1 MPRFRQPNPVVRA
14 RADDTFE
21 VVLDLRYRAILDDAL
36 GGIDDL
42 LDDPDQP
49 GLERL
54 MPTAY
59 PDDPEREAGY
69 RLLAGEELRT
79 SHQAAIASLQVI
91 FESGSATGEQLWAA
105 LRALNSIRLVA
116 GTLLGIETDDDDRP
130 GPELDPEDPTNGMWA
145 LYDLATF
152 VQFHIIRA
160 LDP

>member
-1 MPRFRQPNPVVRA
+1 MPLFRPPNPVVRA
-14 RADDTFE
+14 RDDDTFE
-21 VVLDLRYRAILDDAL
+21 VVLDPRLRAILDDAL

-42 LDDPDQP
+42 LDDPHQP

-54 MPTAY
+54 MPTTY

-79 SHQAAIASLQVI
+79 SHQAAIATLLDV
-91 FESGSATGEQLWAA
+91 FESGTATSEQLWAA
-105 LRALNSIRLVA
+105 VRALNSVRLVA
-116 GTLLGIETDDDDRP
+116 GTLLGIESDDDDER
-130 GPELDPEDPTNGMWA
+130 GPDPDPEDPTYGIWA

-152 VQFHIIRA
+152 VQHHIVRA